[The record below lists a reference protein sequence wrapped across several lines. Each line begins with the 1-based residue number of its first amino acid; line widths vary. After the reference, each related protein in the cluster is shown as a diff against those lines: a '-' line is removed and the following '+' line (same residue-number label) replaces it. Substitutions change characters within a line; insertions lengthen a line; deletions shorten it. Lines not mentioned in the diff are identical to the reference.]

1 MLLEYNDIMFY
12 YEIWVRTNR
21 YHSSDPLT
29 YSSEVELK
37 NGSLVS
43 VELQRTL
50 VPGFVISETS
60 KPGFKTKPIATIY
73 DIPPLPRHFMALA
86 EWVKEY
92 YPAPLG
98 IVAQQL
104 LPAKI
109 PTKSSLPNLKSI
121 KPNISSLPK
130 LNDQQKKAVDIIK
143 DSGTFLLHGR
153 TGTGKTRI
161 YIELALKTLKSNRSA
176 IILSPE
182 IGLSSQ
188 LFENFKEIFGDQV
201 IAIHSDQTPKE
212 RQNSWH
218 RCLTSDVPLVV
229 IGPRSALFS
238 PLKNPGLIVVDEVHD
253 SAYKQEQLPHYE
265 ATRVASTLSKLT
277 DSILI
282 LGSATPSIND
292 YYLAKVKA
300 RPIIE
305 LTKLAKGPSPKSK
318 IEIVDLKDKDS
329 FTVSN
334 ILSDPLI
341 KAIKTLW
348 PTASKA

>member
-1 MLLEYNDIMFY
+1 MPFTPD
-12 YEIWVRTNR
+12 
-21 YHSSDPLT
+21 H
-29 YSSEVELK
+29 
-37 NGSLVS
+37 
-43 VELQRTL
+43 
-50 VPGFVISETS
+50 
-60 KPGFKTKPIATIY
+60 
-73 DIPPLPRHFMALA
+73 
-86 EWVKEY
+86 
-92 YPAPLG
+92 
-98 IVAQQL
+98 
-104 LPAKI
+104 
-109 PTKSSLPNLKSI
+109 
-121 KPNISSLPK
+121 
-130 LNDQQKKAVDIIK
+130 
-143 DSGTFLLHGR
+143 
-153 TGTGKTRI
+153 
-161 YIELALKTLKSNRSA
+161 
-176 IILSPE
+176 
-182 IGLSSQ
+182 
-188 LFENFKEIFGDQV
+188 
-201 IAIHSDQTPKE
+201 TPKE

-238 PLKNPGLIVVDEVHD
+238 PLKNTGLIVVDEVHD

-292 YYLAKVKA
+292 YYLAKVKS

-341 KAIKTLW
+341 KAIKDSLA
-348 PTASKA
+348 TANKA